1 MKCNVPH
8 RHWLT
13 AATLAAG
20 FLLTACTAPAPRSEP
35 RSDLTIGGVDL
46 STVCPAI
53 ISVQT
58 DWNPQAEQGGLFHL
72 LGDPAAVDIN
82 TSTAT
87 VTGPLFSRDGYTG
100 VDLQIRAGGPAIGQ
114 QAVSA
119 QMYTDPTL
127 TLGYV
132 NTDEAIRLSA
142 SMPTTAVFAPLDK
155 SPQIIMW
162 DPASWPT
169 VHSIADLGKTGAVVR
184 YFGGTTY
191 MDYLVSTGHLHA
203 DQLDAGYDGT
213 PGNWV
218 AAGGRDAQQGYV
230 GVEPYVY
237 QHELDSW
244 GKPVSYQL
252 IHDTG
257 YPIYQNA
264 ISVRSAELPSLAP
277 CLRRLVPIMQ
287 HASIDYLREPARANT
302 LILDAVNTFNNGWL
316 YTTGVADHSDRV
328 MAELGLVGNGDN
340 ATLGDFDM
348 SRIQRTLKITE
359 PIFAATGSPP
369 RPELHPADLATNE
382 FIDPTIGMDNR

>member
-1 MKCNVPH
+1 MKYDVPLLK
-8 RHWLT
+8 RI
-13 AATLAAG
+13 AALVVAICTLAACG
-20 FLLTACTAPAPRSEP
+20 APELRTQPRP
-35 RSDLTIGGVDL
+35 DLMIGRVDL
-46 STVCPAI
+46 STVCPAT

-58 DWNPQAEQGGLFHL
+58 DWNPQAEQGGLYQL
-72 LGDPAAVDIN
+72 LGDPAAVHID

-87 VTGPLFSRDGYTG
+87 VTGPLFAEGGYTG

-119 QMYTDPTL
+119 QMYTDPTI

-132 NTDEAIRLSA
+132 NTDEAVRLSA
-142 SMPTTAVFAPLDK
+142 TMPTTAVFAPLDK

-162 DPASWPT
+162 DPASWPA
-169 VHSIADLGKTGAVVR
+169 VHRIADLGDAGAVVR

-191 MDYLVSTGHLHA
+191 MEYLVSTGQLHA
-203 DQLDAGYDGT
+203 DQVDAGYDGT

-218 AAGGRDAQQGYV
+218 AAGGRDAQQGYA

-264 ISVRSAELPSLAP
+264 ISVRSAELPTLAP

-287 HASIDYLREPARANT
+287 HAAIDYLNEPEHANA
-302 LILDAVNTFNNGWL
+302 LILEAVDTFNNGWL
-316 YTTGVADHSDRV
+316 YTTGVAGHSDRV
-328 MAELGLVGNGDN
+328 MRELGLVGNGDN
-340 ATLGDFDM
+340 TTLGDFDM
-348 SRIQRTLKITE
+348 NRIQRTVAITE
-359 PIFAATGSPP
+359 PIFTATGSPP
-369 RPELHPADLATNE
+369 RPGLLPADLATNE